1 LRPDAAVPVT
11 RPADNPV
18 PLRPGDPTPIK
29 YCIYI
34 IKENRTYDQVL
45 GDMPE
50 GRGDPKLCL
59 FPERITP
66 NHHKLAREFVLLDNF
81 YVNAEVSANGHE
93 WSMGAYASD
102 FVNKSW
108 PLSYGH
114 NHAGKYPYPSEG
126 SFAIAAP
133 SEGYLWDRA
142 REARVTYRSYGE
154 WVANG
159 RTAADPGRAKARTL
173 ADNFDPW
180 FRSFDMNYPDALRA
194 ERFMSELRRFEAE
207 GEMPRLQIMRL
218 PSDHTSGTA
227 ANTLTP
233 IAHLGDND
241 AALGKVVEA
250 ISRSKFWPQTA
261 IFVLED
267 DAQNGSDHIDAHR
280 SPAFVISPYA
290 RRKAVDST
298 MYSTTSMLRTIE
310 LILGL
315 RPMSQFD
322 AAATPMYNCF
332 QAEVD
337 LTPFTA
343 LPANVDTTERN
354 PATAWGSQFKLDLA
368 EEDAVDDLLLNE
380 IVWRSVRG
388 PNSPMPAPVR
398 AGFVFTSGK
407 NDADGD

>member
-1 LRPDAAVPVT
+1 VPQK
-11 RPADNPV
+11 
-18 PLRPGDPTPIK
+18 PGDPTPIK
-29 YCIYI
+29 YCFYI

-45 GDMPE
+45 GDIPE

-114 NHAGKYPYPSEG
+114 NRAGKYPYPSEG
-126 SFAIAAP
+126 NFAIAAP
-133 SEGYLWDRA
+133 SDGYLWDRA
-142 REARVTYRSYGE
+142 HEAGVTFRSYGE

-159 RTAADPGRAKARTL
+159 RTPADPGRAKAPAL
-173 ADNFDPW
+173 EGNFDPW
-180 FRSFDMNYPDALRA
+180 FRSFDMNYPDVLRA
-194 ERFMSELRRFEAE
+194 ERFISELQRFEAE
-207 GEMPRLQIMRL
+207 GEMPRLQIVRL

-227 ANTLTP
+227 ANTPTP

-241 AALGKVVEA
+241 LAFGMVVEA

-267 DAQNGSDHIDAHR
+267 DAQNGPDHIDAHR

-332 QAEVD
+332 QAEPD
-337 LTPFTA
+337 LTPYTA
-343 LPANVDTTERN
+343 LPANVDITERN
-354 PATAWGSQFKLDLA
+354 PASAWGSQFKLDLA

-398 AGFVFTSGK
+398 AGFVFSSGK
-407 NDADGD
+407 QDPDDD